1 MNFSILQ
8 AVLEIVFQRYMI
20 YLTPIL
26 FLFTVVLFSDRF
38 VSFLYDAFKRSS
50 RW

>member
-8 AVLEIVFQRYMI
+8 AVLEIVFQRYMV

-26 FLFTVVLFSDRF
+26 FLFTVFLFSDRL
-38 VSFLYDAFKRSS
+38 VAFLYDVFKR